1 MHESVPRID
10 SGLVIGKGL
19 VIIAFLRS
27 HGSVV
32 QFYTW
37 EDERTNEQ
45 YLYILT
51 LFYFSWTLNLKSSL
65 DFEPQIFVGV
75 SEIRSPDPPGQ

>member
-37 EDERTNEQ
+37 EDERTNERTIFI
-45 YLYILT
+45 YSDFILFF
-51 LFYFSWTLNLKSSL
+51 LDIKLKK
-65 DFEPQIFVGV
+65 FT
-75 SEIRSPDPPGQ
+75 